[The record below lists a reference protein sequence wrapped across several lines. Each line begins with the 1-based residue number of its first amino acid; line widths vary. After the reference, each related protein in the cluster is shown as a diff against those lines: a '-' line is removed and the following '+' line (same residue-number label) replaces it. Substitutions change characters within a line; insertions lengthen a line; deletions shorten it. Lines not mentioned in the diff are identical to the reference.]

1 MPAGGL
7 EAPCPASYWVWGAP
21 GWLGKGRTPWGG
33 RHDCLSFQLPQTDCQ
48 PLSCMW
54 TPWLGQTPSEV
65 FVFVVIAHFN
75 PELFN
80 AESKCSSQRKAQFL
94 SSRRYTIV
102 APGIISNKRQQIAM
116 GSYFSSSEP
125 FTVGDILQALLNAL
139 WWIIRLMNKQD

>member
-1 MPAGGL
+1 MPATGFGELQGGWERAGL
-7 EAPCPASYWVWGAP
+7 
-21 GWLGKGRTPWGG
+21 LGVAVMTVSVF
-33 RHDCLSFQLPQTDCQ
+33 SFHR
-48 PLSCMW
+48 
-54 TPWLGQTPSEV
+54 QTPSEV

-102 APGIISNKRQQIAM
+102 APGIISNKRRQIAM

-125 FTVGDILQALLNAL
+125 FTVGDILQALLHAL
-139 WWIIRLMNKQD
+139 